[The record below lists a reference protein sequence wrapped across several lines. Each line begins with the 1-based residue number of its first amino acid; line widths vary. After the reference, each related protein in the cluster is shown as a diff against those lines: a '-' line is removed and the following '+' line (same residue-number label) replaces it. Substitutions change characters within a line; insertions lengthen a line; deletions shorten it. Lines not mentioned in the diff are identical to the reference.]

1 MLVSI
6 CLRSLRL
13 EARGALFPLACGIV
27 ELMIPFYL
35 KKWYLDL
42 ISDDGVVVYLY
53 FISTKIAGM
62 RGGNISAHVALP
74 DGGSLRASMNRRVML
89 VDSKRSAE
97 CAPSF
102 LNNAAGSAHARL
114 ELPQLYIDF
123 RYHSSGI
130 PWAPTEG
137 GVLLRKNGNYLA
149 WNVPLPAAAAEGV
162 IQSGRQ
168 EWRVS
173 GVGYQDIVEMT
184 LPPWQLPIAELNWG
198 RAHCG
203 HYTVVFDRVKLTH
216 GATLQYVMLRAE
228 NTDAGMVASEMFTI
242 ETDEGD
248 QKTTLRHDSF
258 ALHLSL
264 RHILAEGEI
273 ASGEQIKYRL
283 LRKFLA
289 KTSGN
294 PFEKKMV
301 SEAALCLG
309 GHTYGG
315 WAIHERVS
323 WRWKYTER
331 HK

>member
-1 MLVSI
+1 MLGSI
-6 CLRSLRL
+6 FPRSSRL
-13 EARGALFPLACGIV
+13 EARRALFDLARRIA

-53 FISTKIAGM
+53 FIATKIAGM
-62 RGGNISAHVALP
+62 HGGNISAHVALP
-74 DGGSLRASMNRRVML
+74 DGGSLAASMNRRVIL

-102 LNNAAGSAHARL
+102 LKNAAGSAHARVA
-114 ELPQLYIDF
+114 LPQLYIDLH
-123 RYHSSGI
+123 YHSSDT
-130 PWAPTEG
+130 PWVPTEG
-137 GVLLRKNGNYLA
+137 GVLLRRSGNYLA
-149 WNVPLPAAAAEGV
+149 WNVPLPAAAADGV
-162 IQSGRQ
+162 IRSGRQ

-184 LPPWQLPIAELNWG
+184 LPPWRLPIAELNWG

-203 HYTVVFDRVKLTH
+203 RYTVVFDRVKLTD
-216 GATLQYVMLRAE
+216 GTTLQYVMLSGE
-228 NTDAGMVASEMFTI
+228 STDAGMVASETFTI

-273 ASGEQIKYRL
+273 ASGEQIRYRL

-289 KTSGN
+289 KASGN
-294 PFEKKMV
+294 PIEKKMV
-301 SEAALCLG
+301 SEAALRLG
-309 GHTYGG
+309 EHTYGG

-323 WRWKYTER
+323 WRW
-331 HK
+331 H